1 MILISTKPFEKKVA
15 KLDKKIKLALAERL
29 ELFVTNPF
37 HPLLDNH
44 ALKGDRKSERSID
57 VTGNYRL
64 IFELLDNDSVRL
76 LDVDTHTNLYG

>member
-15 KLDKKIKLALAERL
+15 KLDKKIKLALADRL

-44 ALKGDRKSERSID
+44 ALKGDRKPQRSID
-57 VTGNYRL
+57 ITGNYHL
-64 IFELLDNDSVRL
+64 IFEVLESNSVRL
-76 LDVDTHTNLYG
+76 LDIDTHTNLYG